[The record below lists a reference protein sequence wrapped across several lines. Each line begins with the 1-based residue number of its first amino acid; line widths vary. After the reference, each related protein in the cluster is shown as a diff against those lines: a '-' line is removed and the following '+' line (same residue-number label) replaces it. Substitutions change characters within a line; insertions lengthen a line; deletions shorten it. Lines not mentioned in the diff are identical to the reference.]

1 MNDTIT
7 AIATAHGIGSIAI
20 IRISGDRAHHIAKTL
35 THKKIFSPRHATLS
49 NIYNGSGELIDEAIV
64 IYFKGPY
71 SFTAEDI
78 VEIQCHGGFIVAQS
92 ILKATL
98 EAGARLAEAGEFS
111 KRAFFNGRID
121 LSEAEAIAQLI
132 EAKSED
138 AAKIL
143 ASQMKGSL
151 KEYIENIRDEII
163 HILAYSEVSIDYA
176 EEDLPQDLIEQMQ
189 GKLKQLHNTLE
200 RTLLASKAREGL
212 MQGFRVC
219 IVGKPNVGKSSLLNA
234 LLHYN
239 RAIVSDI
246 AGTTRDT
253 IEEQVKIGTHL
264 IRIVDTAGIR
274 EASDEI
280 EQIGI
285 ERSLEA
291 ITQSDI
297 AGTTRDTIEE
307 QVKIGTHLIRIV
319 DTAGIREASDEIE
332 QIGIERSLEAITQS
346 DIVIALFDGSRAY
359 DSEDE
364 EILSLIEHNRD
375 NKKIIF
381 VKNKIDLKEKFSS
394 SITFDLELNSK
405 ESVDALVR
413 ILQNIM
419 DTSNASDE
427 IMLISQRQISAVE
440 STMRNIEEALE
451 PLQNQELEI
460 FSFCLNEAI
469 KEIASITRPFEND
482 EMLDK
487 MFGSFCLGK

>member
-1 MNDTIT
+1 MFNDTIS
-7 AIATAHGIGSIAI
+7 AIATANGIGSIAI
-20 IRISGDRAHHIAKTL
+20 IRLSGEKALDIAKTL
-35 THKKIFSPRHATLS
+35 CKKDNFSPRHATLT
-49 NIYNGSGELIDEAIV
+49 NIYNSQNELIDEAIV

-71 SFTAEDI
+71 SFTAEDV

-98 EAGARLAEAGEFS
+98 NAGARLATAGEFS

-151 KEYIENIRDEII
+151 KEYIEQVRDDII
-163 HILAYSEVSIDYA
+163 HILAYSEVTIDYA
-176 EEDLPQDLIEQMQ
+176 EEDLPLDLVEQIQ
-189 GKLKQLHNTLE
+189 SKLDELKISLNS
-200 RTLLASKAREGL
+200 TLLASKAREGL
-212 MQGFRVC
+212 MQGFKVA
-219 IVGKPNVGKSSLLNA
+219 IVGKPNVGKSSLLNS
-234 LLHYN
+234 LLNYN

-280 EQIGI
+280 ERIGI

-291 ITQSDI
+291 I
-297 AGTTRDTIEE
+297 E
-307 QVKIGTHLIRIV
+307 
-319 DTAGIREASDEIE
+319 
-332 QIGIERSLEAITQS
+332 QS
-346 DIVIALFDGSRAY
+346 DIVLALFDSSREH

-364 EILSLIEHNRD
+364 QILSLIKTHAK
-375 NKKIIF
+375 NKHVRYI
-381 VKNKIDLKEKFSS
+381 KNKIDLEQKFQNSD
-394 SITFDLELNSK
+394 IKFDLEINSK
-405 ESVDALVR
+405 ESVDTLVEV
-413 ILQNIM
+413 LKNIM
-419 DTSNASDE
+419 DTTNSSDE

-440 STMRNIEEALE
+440 NTLSNIEEAFSPLE
-451 PLQNQELEI
+451 DQELEI
-460 FSFCLNEAI
+460 FSFHLNEAV
-469 KEIASITRPFEND
+469 KEMASITRPFEND

>member
-1 MNDTIT
+1 MNSDTIS
-7 AIATAHGIGSIAI
+7 AIATANGIGSIAI
-20 IRISGDRAHHIAKTL
+20 IRISGDRALEIAKKL
-35 THKKIFSPRHATLS
+35 SHKKDLTPRYASLT
-49 NIYNGSGELIDEAIV
+49 NIYNFDNELIDESIV
-64 IYFKGPY
+64 IYFKAPF
-71 SFTAEDI
+71 SFTAEDV

-98 EAGARLAEAGEFS
+98 SFGARLATAGEFS

-143 ASQMKGSL
+143 AAQMKGSL

-176 EEDLPQDLIEQMQ
+176 EEDLPEDLILQIEV
-189 GKLKQLHNTLE
+189 KLNELKKSLESTLI
-200 RTLLASKAREGL
+200 ASRAREGL
-212 MQGFRVC
+212 MQGFKVA

-234 LLHYN
+234 LLNYN

-274 EASDEI
+274 EANDEI
-280 EQIGI
+280 ERIGI
-285 ERSLEA
+285 QRSLEA
-291 ITQSDI
+291 IQ
-297 AGTTRDTIEE
+297 E
-307 QVKIGTHLIRIV
+307 
-319 DTAGIREASDEIE
+319 
-332 QIGIERSLEAITQS
+332 S
-346 DIVIALFDGSRAY
+346 DIVIALYDGSREY

-364 EILSLIEHNRD
+364 QIISLINSHAKD
-375 NKKIIF
+375 KQVLH
-381 VKNKIDLKEKFSS
+381 VKNKIDLSEKFSQVDLN
-394 SITFDLELNSK
+394 FDMQLNSK
-405 ESVDALVR
+405 DSVDELIKALE
-413 ILQNIM
+413 NIM
-419 DTSNASDE
+419 DTTNSSDE
-427 IMLISQRQISAVE
+427 MMLISHRQISAVE
-440 STMRNIEEALE
+440 NTLNNIDEALL
-451 PLQNQELEI
+451 PLRGQELEI
-460 FSFCLNEAI
+460 FSFHLNEAV
-469 KEIASITRPFEND
+469 KEMASITRPFEND